1 MKLLFLDAEFNGTTE
16 PVLNLV
22 SLACLATDGGKETFR
37 REYWLHGSS
46 RRQAEARDFLS
57 RMAQDGYTFVAYAL
71 EAEHRSLLSLFKG
84 EPPAYEGIDLYLE
97 YRSLLN
103 HNHALAY
110 GEQLIGGKVVITKP
124 KLRRGYWEDDAEDD
138 EAHHRPEHGL
148 AAACFKLLGER
159 IDTEEKDEMRRLII
173 SADKAA
179 IDAAGVRIQAYNWS
193 DIALLPRLTRAIA
206 QEQRKH
212 LGLDL
217 SKWLPAAAS
226 RASYAKRT
234 ARMVALGYPVNVE
247 KLSRFQA
254 NTSAILEAAALAVN
268 EAAGDAPPFRLVKR
282 TKRWTLTEK
291 TMREWV
297 VAQGKSRWRV
307 TKGGALSLS
316 KDAFGDYFDSASD
329 GVGGA
334 FYRYLKTKQSLNG
347 FMPGESKRG
356 KFTDYLG
363 SDGRVRPYFGIY
375 GSQSSRS
382 QPGAIGFI
390 PLKAH
395 WMRTFLEAP
404 PGKALCGVDYS
415 SQEFLIAAVLSQDDA
430 MMKAYSSGDVYL
442 AFAKQAG
449 LAPPDATRET
459 HEAVRNSSKALV
471 LGMSYDMGAKGLA
484 SRIGCTEK
492 EAEDLISVF
501 FNTYPDYKKWKQRTE
516 EEYRTVQHL
525 MLPDGWPIHGD
536 NDNLRSV
543 LNFPVQGHGAVV
555 MRRAV
560 ALAQELGLS
569 VVFTLHDA
577 IYIEC
582 DSGDLEAMATL
593 RNAMADAF
601 SYVMSRYGDCPM
613 VRLDGFAWSR
623 DYAAAVPELEGFS
636 FASEYTDDK
645 GAKDLARYKKY
656 FEVSPVCG
664 AL

>member
-1 MKLLFLDAEFNGTTE
+1 MKLLYLDFEFNGTAE
-16 PVLNLV
+16 PRLNLV
-22 SLACLATDGGKETFR
+22 SLACIATDGGKEVFR

-46 RRQAEARDFLS
+46 RRQGEARDFLS
-57 RMAQDGYTFVAYAL
+57 RMAQAGYVFVAYAL
-71 EAEHRSLLSLFKG
+71 EAEHRSLLTLFDG
-84 EPPAYEGIDLYLE
+84 RPPEYRGIDLYLE

-110 GEQLIGGKVVITKP
+110 GEQLIDGKVVVTKP
-124 KLRRGYWEDDAEDD
+124 KLRRGFWEEEGEDD
-138 EAHHRPEHGL
+138 EAHHRPQHGL
-148 AAACFKLLGER
+148 AAATFKLLGER
-159 IDTEEKDEMRRLII
+159 IDTDEKDEVRRLII

-179 IDAAGVRIQAYNWS
+179 IDAAASRIQAYNLS
-193 DIALLPRLTRAIA
+193 DVTNLQRLTRAVA
-206 QEQRKH
+206 AEQRKH
-212 LGLDL
+212 LGLNL
-217 SKWLPAAAS
+217 SQWLPAAYS
-226 RASYAKRT
+226 RADYAKRT

-254 NTSAILEAAALAVN
+254 NTSAILEAAAFAVN
-268 EAAGDAPPFRLVKR
+268 EAAEVPPFRFVKR

-297 VAQGKSRWRV
+297 TTQGKDRWRK

-316 KDAFGDYFDSASD
+316 KDAFADYFDSASD

-347 FMPGESKRG
+347 FLPGESKRG
-356 KFTDYLG
+356 RFIDYLG
-363 SDGRVRPYFGIY
+363 SDDRVRPYFGIY

-395 WMRTFLEAP
+395 WMRAFLEAP
-404 PGKALCGVDYS
+404 PGRALCGIDYS
-415 SQEFLIAAVLSQDDA
+415 SQEFLIAAVLSQDKA
-430 MMKAYSSGDVYL
+430 MMRAYESGDVYL

-449 LAPPDATRET
+449 LAPADATRET
-459 HEAVRNSSKALV
+459 HEAVRNRSKSLV

-492 EAEDLISVF
+492 EAEDLIDVF
-501 FNTYPDYKKWKQRTE
+501 FDTYPDYKEWKRQTE
-516 EEYRTVQHL
+516 AEYRTEQHL
-525 MLPDGWPIHGD
+525 TLPDGWPIHGD
-536 NDNLRSV
+536 NDNVRSV

-560 ALAQELGLS
+560 ALAQDAEHD

-577 IYIEC
+577 VYMEC
-582 DSGDLEAMATL
+582 DAWSLRDMTSLRSLLE
-593 RNAMADAF
+593 RAF
-601 SYVMSRYGDCPM
+601 FEVMSAYGECPR

-623 DYAAAVPELEGFS
+623 DYADAVPELQGFS
-636 FASEYTDDK
+636 FASEYVDDK
-645 GAKDLARYKKY
+645 GKADLERYKQ
-656 FEVSPVCG
+656 FFN
-664 AL
+664 